1 MPRLSAS
8 CTNANTTLTDYSIY
22 RRPLGFLPFLLLAA
36 TTTIQAQ
43 TPTARVT
50 LSGTVQDARTGEKL
64 PGAAVYTA
72 GGQVGTSTNAAGF
85 YSLTLPAQD
94 SVRLTASY
102 LGYDRATVVLT
113 GRRTTAHDFALAA
126 RNELDEV
133 RVSGAAEVPL
143 ERRVEMST
151 VQIPVRQ
158 LKQLPALLG
167 ESDVLRAFQLMP
179 GVQAGREGSGALYV
193 RGGSPDQNLTLL
205 DDVPIYYVSHVGG
218 FLSVF
223 DANAI
228 SDVRLIKGGF
238 PARYGGR
245 LSSVLDVRLKEGN
258 KQQLSGS
265 AGIGVLATHFSLE
278 GPLKDGKTTF
288 LVSARRG
295 NLDLFSRV
303 ASRLSSDG
311 DNTVGYSFYDA
322 SVKIS
327 HQLTPRDQL
336 FAAVYLGGD
345 RLFVRQKPQTIRGPQ
360 GELRYRNAS
369 NLRYGNALASLRWN
383 RKITPQL
390 FGNATL
396 AATRFRYANEQ
407 TFELEDRS
415 PGGALTED
423 SEASFTS
430 GVQDI
435 LLKADFDYYPRPA
448 HQIRFGGTA
457 VQHAFTPGSNFFTT
471 RTPAAAQDTTF
482 GAQRVGAQE
491 VALYAEDEI
500 RVTAR
505 LSANVGLRAVRYW
518 VEGQGFGGVQPRLL
532 ATYLVGEHTAV
543 KASYASM
550 QQYLHLLSN
559 NGAGL
564 PTDLWVPATRRVAPQ
579 RARQLA
585 LGVAHTLAGLGLE
598 ISIEAF
604 QKTLRDLIE
613 FREGATFYNSSQ
625 NWQDKVVTGGQGRV
639 RGLEVLVQRK
649 TGRLT
654 GWVGYT
660 LARNE
665 RQFDQLNTG
674 RWYPYK
680 YDRRHDASVVLIYT
694 VRPHITLSMT
704 WTYGTGNALT
714 LAQGNY
720 NVVDQSY
727 GLIAGAA
734 SDRYFYA
741 EAEIYGDKNSYRL
754 RAYHRLDLGATFTKS
769 VRHGERIWRVGAY
782 NAYSRHN
789 PYYIYYSAGENDGYY
804 TKGQRRLYQL
814 SLFPI
819 LPAVSYERSF

>member
-1 MPRLSAS
+1 MTLPDNVSHRWLLPLITFSLLTAG
-8 CTNANTTLTDYSIY
+8 TTANGQI
-22 RRPLGFLPFLLLAA
+22 PGG
-36 TTTIQAQ
+36 
-43 TPTARVT
+43 RVT
-50 LSGTVQDARTGEKL
+50 FSGTVQDARTGEKL

-72 GGQVGTSTNAAGF
+72 GGEVGTTTNSSGF

-94 SVRLTASY
+94 SVRLTAGY
-102 LGYDRATVVLT
+102 LGYDRAIAVLT
-113 GRRTTAHDFALAA
+113 GRRTTTHVFSLVAH
-126 RNELDEV
+126 NEL
-133 RVSGAAEVPL
+133 AEVQVRGAVDAPL

-151 VQIPVRQ
+151 LQIPVAQ
-158 LKQLPALLG
+158 LRQLPALLG
-167 ESDVLRAFQLMP
+167 EPDVLRAFQLMP

-205 DDVPIYYVSHVGG
+205 DDVPIYYVSHIGG

-258 KQQLSGS
+258 KEKLSGN
-265 AGIGVLATHFSLE
+265 AGVGVLATHFSLE

-288 LVSARRG
+288 LVSGRRG
-295 NLDLFSRV
+295 NLDLFSRL
-303 ASRLSSDG
+303 ASARSSG
-311 DNTVGYSFYDA
+311 GNSVVGYSFYDA
-322 SVKIS
+322 SAKVS
-327 HQLTPRDQL
+327 HQLTVRDQL

-345 RLFVRQKPQTIRGPQ
+345 RLFVNQKPQTMTGPQ
-360 GELRYRNAS
+360 GDLRYQNAS
-369 NLRYGNALASLRWN
+369 DLRYGNALASLRWN
-383 RKITPQL
+383 RQLTPRL
-390 FGNATL
+390 FGSATL

-407 TFELEDRS
+407 TFKLEDQS
-415 PGGALTED
+415 PASAL
-423 SEASFTS
+423 SEESEGSFSS
-430 GVQDI
+430 GVQDW
-435 LLKADFDYYPRPA
+435 LVKADFDYYPRPA
-448 HQIRFGGTA
+448 HQVRFGATA
-457 VQHAFTPGSNFFTT
+457 IQHSFTPGSNFYTS
-471 RTPAAAQDTTF
+471 RTAVAAIDTTF

-491 VALYAEDEI
+491 VAIYGEDEI

-505 LSANVGLRAVRYW
+505 LSANLGLRAVRYW
-518 VEGQGFGGVQPRLL
+518 VEGKSFGSLQPRLL
-532 ATYLVGEHTAV
+532 ATYLIGEHTAL
-543 KASYASM
+543 KASYAGM

-579 RARQLA
+579 QAQQLA
-585 LGVAHTLAGLGLE
+585 LGVAHTLTKWGLE

-604 QKTLRDLIE
+604 QKSLRDLVE

-625 NWQDKVVTGGQGRV
+625 NWQDKVVTGGRGQV
-639 RGLEVLVQRK
+639 RGVEVLVQRK
-649 TGRLT
+649 TGRFT

-665 RQFDQLNTG
+665 RQFDQLNEG
-674 RWYPYK
+674 QWYPYK
-680 YDRRHDASVVLIYT
+680 YDRRHDASLVLIYK

-714 LAQGNY
+714 LAQGSY

-727 GLIAGAA
+727 GRLAGFA
-734 SDRYFYA
+734 SDRYLYPDA
-741 EAEIYGDKNSYRL
+741 ELYGNKNSYRM
-754 RAYHRLDLGATFTKS
+754 RAYHRLDLGATFTKA
-769 VRHGERIWRVGAY
+769 VKHGERVWRVGAY

-789 PYYIYYSAGENDGYY
+789 PYYIYYGAEEVDFN
-804 TKGQRRLYQL
+804 KKPQKQLYQL

-819 LPAVSYERSF
+819 LPAISYERSF

>member
-1 MPRLSAS
+1 MIYTRIYPAS
-8 CTNANTTLTDYSIY
+8 FGAVA
-22 RRPLGFLPFLLLAA
+22 LLWLAGPP
-36 TTTIQAQ
+36 TVQAQ
-43 TPTARVT
+43 APSGRVT
-50 LSGTVQDARTGEKL
+50 FSGTVRDARTGEKL

-72 GGQVGTSTNAAGF
+72 GGQVGTTTNAAGF

-94 SVRLTASY
+94 SVRLTAGY
-102 LGYDRATVVLT
+102 LGYGRVTVVLA
-113 GRRTTAHDFALAA
+113 GRQTTTYGFSLVT
-126 RNELDEV
+126 RNELGEV
-133 RVSGAAEVPL
+133 RVSGASDVPL

-151 VQIPVRQ
+151 LQIPVAQ
-158 LKQLPALLG
+158 LRKLPALLG
-167 ESDVLRAFQLMP
+167 EPDVLRAFQLMP

-228 SDVRLIKGGF
+228 SDVRLLKGGF

-258 KQQLSGS
+258 KEKLSGN
-265 AGIGVLATHFSLE
+265 AGVGVLATHFSLE
-278 GPLKDGKTTF
+278 GPLKNGKTTF

-295 NLDLFSRV
+295 NLDLFSRL
-303 ASRLSSDG
+303 ASRLSSG
-311 DNTVGYSFYDA
+311 GNSVVGYSFYDA
-322 SVKIS
+322 SAKVS

-345 RLFVRQKPQTIRGPQ
+345 RLFVTQKPQTIAGPQ
-360 GELRYRNAS
+360 GELRYQNAS

-383 RKITPQL
+383 RTLTPQL

-415 PGGALTED
+415 PAGKLSED
-423 SEASFTS
+423 SRASFSS
-430 GVQDI
+430 GVQDV
-435 LLKADFDYYPRPA
+435 LAKADFEYYPSPA
-448 HQIRFGGTA
+448 HQIRFGATA
-457 VQHAFTPGSNFFTT
+457 VQHAFTPGSNFFTS
-471 RTPAAAQDTTF
+471 RTPVAALDTTF
-482 GAQRVGAQE
+482 GSRRVGARE
-491 VALYAEDEI
+491 VAVYGEDEI
-500 RVTAR
+500 RLTAR
-505 LSANVGLRAVRYW
+505 LSANLGVRVVRYW
-518 VEGQGFGGVQPRLL
+518 VEGQGFGGLQPRVL

-579 RARQLA
+579 RAQQLA
-585 LGVAHTLAGLGLE
+585 LGVAHTLPKWGLE
-598 ISIEAF
+598 VSVEAF
-604 QKTLRDLIE
+604 QKSMRELIE

-625 NWQDKVVTGGQGRV
+625 NWQDKVVTGGRGQV

-665 RQFDQLNTG
+665 RQFDQLNQG

-680 YDRRHDASVVLIYT
+680 YDRRHDASVVLIYQ
-694 VRPHITLSMT
+694 VRPHVTLSAT

-720 NVVDQSY
+720 QVVDQSY

-734 SDRYFYA
+734 SDRYLYP
-741 EAEIYGDKNSYRL
+741 EAEVYGDKNSYRL
-754 RAYHRLDLGATFTKS
+754 RAYHRLDLGATFTRS
-769 VRHGERIWRVGAY
+769 VRHGERTWRMGAY

-789 PYYIYYSAGENDGYY
+789 PYYIYYSSGENDSYF

-819 LPAVSYERSF
+819 LPAISYERSF

>member
-1 MPRLSAS
+1 MF
-8 CTNANTTLTDYSIY
+8 LTYTPVCSSTRALIA
-22 RRPLGFLPFLLLAA
+22 FLLLAGG
-36 TTTIQAQ
+36 
-43 TPTARVT
+43 PTARGQSPGIRVT
-50 LSGTVQDARTGEKL
+50 FSGTVQDARTGEKL
-64 PGAAVYTA
+64 LGAAVYTA
-72 GGQVGTSTNAAGF
+72 GGQIGTTTNAAGF

-94 SVRLTASY
+94 SVHLMASY
-102 LGYDRATVVLT
+102 LGYGRVAVVLAGRLTTTHVFSLVT
-113 GRRTTAHDFALAA
+113 G
-126 RNELDEV
+126 NELGEV
-133 RVSGAAEVPL
+133 RVSGAADVPL

-151 VQIPVRQ
+151 LQIPVAQ
-158 LKQLPALLG
+158 LRKLPALLG
-167 ESDVLRAFQLMP
+167 EPDVLRAFQLMP

-228 SDVRLIKGGF
+228 SDIRLIKGGF

-258 KQQLSGS
+258 KQKLSGN
-265 AGIGVLATHFSLE
+265 AGVGVLATHFSLE
-278 GPLKDGKTTF
+278 GPLKNGKTTF

-295 NLDLFSRV
+295 NLDLFSRL
-303 ASRLSSDG
+303 ASSRSSG
-311 DNTVGYSFYDA
+311 GNSVVGYSFYDA
-322 SVKIS
+322 SIKVS
-327 HQLTPRDQL
+327 HQLTPQDQL

-345 RLFVRQKPQTIRGPQ
+345 RLFLTQKPQTIAGPR
-360 GELRYRNAS
+360 GELRYQNAS

-396 AATRFRYANEQ
+396 AATRFHYENAQ
-407 TFELEDRS
+407 TFQLEDRS
-415 PGGALTED
+415 PASALSED
-423 SEASFTS
+423 SQASFTS

-435 LLKADFDYYPRPA
+435 LVKADFDYYPRPA
-448 HQIRFGGTA
+448 HQIRFGATA
-457 VQHAFTPGSNFFTT
+457 VQHAFTPGSNFFTS
-471 RTPAAAQDTTF
+471 RTTAVARDTTF
-482 GAQRVGAQE
+482 GSRRVDAQE
-491 VALYAEDEI
+491 VAVYGEDEV
-500 RVTAR
+500 RLTGR
-505 LSANVGLRAVRYW
+505 LSANLGLRAIRYW
-518 VEGQGFGGVQPRLL
+518 VEGQSFGGLQPRLL

-543 KASYASM
+543 KVSYASM

-579 RARQLA
+579 RAQQVA
-585 LGVAHTLAGLGLE
+585 VGVAHTMTGWGLE
-598 ISIEAF
+598 VSVEAF
-604 QKTLRDLIE
+604 QKSMHDLIE

-625 NWQDKVVTGGQGRV
+625 DWQDKVVTGGQGRV
-639 RGLEVLVQRK
+639 QGLEVLVQRK

-665 RQFDQLNTG
+665 RQFDHLNQG
-674 RWYPYK
+674 QWYPYK
-680 YDRRHDASVVLIYT
+680 YDRRHDASVVLIYS

-727 GLIAGAA
+727 GRISGDPA
-734 SDRYFYA
+734 DRYLYP
-741 EAEIYGDKNSYRL
+741 EAEVYGSKNSYRM
-754 RAYHRLDLGATFTKS
+754 RAYHRLDLGATFTKT
-769 VRHGERIWRVGAY
+769 VRHGERVWRVGAY

-789 PYYIYYSAGENDGYY
+789 PYYVYYSAGENASYY
-804 TKGQRRLYQL
+804 NKGQKQLYQL

-819 LPAVSYERSF
+819 LPAISYERSF

>member
-1 MPRLSAS
+1 MINKLICSAS
-8 CTNANTTLTDYSIY
+8 FGAVALLWLAGPLTV
-22 RRPLGFLPFLLLAA
+22 
-36 TTTIQAQ
+36 QAQ
-43 TPTARVT
+43 APSGRVT
-50 LSGTVQDARTGEKL
+50 FSGTVQDARTGEKL
-64 PGAAVYTA
+64 LGAAVYLA
-72 GGQVGTSTNAAGF
+72 GGQVGTATNAAGF
-85 YSLTLPAQD
+85 YSLTLSAQD

-102 LGYDRATVVLT
+102 LGYGRVTVVLS
-113 GRRTTAHDFALAA
+113 GRQTTTHVFSLVTS
-126 RNELDEV
+126 NELSEV
-133 RVSGAAEVPL
+133 RVSGASDVLL

-151 VQIPVRQ
+151 LQIPVRQ

-167 ESDVLRAFQLMP
+167 EPDVLRAFQLMP

-258 KQQLSGS
+258 KEKLSGN
-265 AGIGVLATHFSLE
+265 AGVGVLATHFSLE

-295 NLDLFSRV
+295 NLDLFSRI

-311 DNTVGYSFYDA
+311 NSTVGYSFHDA
-322 SVKIS
+322 SAKIS

-336 FAAVYLGGD
+336 FAAIYLGGD
-345 RLFVRQKPQTIRGPQ
+345 RLFVTQKPQTIAGPQ
-360 GELRYRNAS
+360 GELRYQNAS

-383 RKITPQL
+383 RQLTPQL

-407 TFELEDRS
+407 TFELEDLS
-415 PGGALTED
+415 PTGKLSED
-423 SEASFTS
+423 REASFTS
-430 GVQDI
+430 GVQDV
-435 LLKADFDYYPRPA
+435 LVKADFDYYPRPA
-448 HQIRFGGTA
+448 HQIRFGATA
-457 VQHAFTPGSNFFTT
+457 VQHAFTPGSNFFTS
-471 RTPAAAQDTTF
+471 RTPAVALDTTF

-491 VALYAEDEI
+491 VAFYGEDEI
-500 RVTAR
+500 RLTAR
-505 LSANVGLRAVRYW
+505 LSANLGLRVVRYW
-518 VEGQGFGGVQPRLL
+518 VEGKSFGGVQPRVL

-579 RARQLA
+579 RAQQVA
-585 LGVAHTLAGLGLE
+585 MGVAHTLPKWGLE
-598 ISIEAF
+598 VSVEAF
-604 QKTLRDLIE
+604 QKSMRELIE

-625 NWQDKVVTGGQGRV
+625 NWQDKVVTGGRGQV

-665 RQFDQLNTG
+665 RQFEQLNQG
-674 RWYPYK
+674 RWYPFK
-680 YDRRHDASVVLIYT
+680 YDRRHDVSVVLIYQL
-694 VRPHITLSMT
+694 RPHVTLSAT

-720 NVVDQSY
+720 NVIDQSY

-734 SDRYFYA
+734 SDRYLYP
-741 EAEIYGDKNSYRL
+741 EAEVYGDKNSYRL
-754 RAYHRLDLGATFTKS
+754 RAYHRLDLGATFTKI
-769 VRHGERIWRVGAY
+769 VQHGERVWRVGAY

-789 PYYIYYSAGENDGYY
+789 PYYIYYSSGENDGYY

-819 LPAVSYERSF
+819 LPSISYERSF

>member
-1 MPRLSAS
+1 MRLPSPCS
-8 CTNANTTLTDYSIY
+8 
-22 RRPLGFLPFLLLAA
+22 RLLLGLLSLL
-36 TTTIQAQ
+36 
-43 TPTARVT
+43 PVVT
-50 LSGTVQDARTGEKL
+50 LPAYSQSPGAHITFSGTVQDARTGEKL
-64 PGAAVYTA
+64 LGAAVYLA
-72 GGQVGTSTNAAGF
+72 GEPVGTATNAAGF
-85 YSLTLPAQD
+85 YSLTLPARD

-102 LGYDRATVVLT
+102 LGYSRATVVLAA
-113 GRRTTAHDFALAA
+113 RQTATHTFALTS
-126 RNELDEV
+126 NTELGEV
-133 RVSGAAEVPL
+133 QVRGAVDAPL

-151 VQIPVRQ
+151 LQIPVRQ
-158 LKQLPALLG
+158 LHQLPALLG
-167 ESDVLRAFQLMP
+167 EPDVLRAFQLMP

-228 SDVRLIKGGF
+228 SDVRLLKGGF

-258 KQQLSGS
+258 QEKLSGH
-265 AGIGVLATHFSLE
+265 AGVGVLATHFSLE
-278 GPLKDGKTTF
+278 GPLKGGKTTF

-295 NLDLFSRV
+295 NLDLFSRL

-311 DNTVGYSFYDA
+311 NSTVGYSFYDA
-322 SVKIS
+322 SAKVS

-336 FAAVYLGGD
+336 FAAVYVGGD
-345 RLFVRQKPQTIRGPQ
+345 RLFVTQKPQTITGPQ
-360 GELRYRNAS
+360 GELRYQNAS

-383 RKITPQL
+383 RQLTPQL
-390 FGNATL
+390 FGNVTL
-396 AATRFRYANEQ
+396 AATRFRYTNKQ
-407 TFELEDRS
+407 TFKLEDRLPTS
-415 PGGALTED
+415 SLGENSA
-423 SEASFTS
+423 ARFTS
-430 GVQDI
+430 GVQDV
-435 LLKADFDYYPRPA
+435 LVKADVDYYPQPA
-448 HQIRFGGTA
+448 HQLRFGIIA
-457 VQHAFTPGSNFFTT
+457 VQHAFTPGSNFFTS
-471 RTPAAAQDTTF
+471 RTAVMALDTLF

-491 VALYAEDEI
+491 AALYGEDEI
-500 RVTAR
+500 RLGAR
-505 LSANVGLRAVRYW
+505 LSANLGLRLVRYW
-518 VEGQGFGGVQPRLL
+518 VEGTSFGGVQPRML
-532 ATYLVGEHTAV
+532 ATYLMGEHTAV

-579 RARQLA
+579 RAQQVA
-585 LGVAHTLAGLGLE
+585 VGVAHTLTRWGLE
-598 ISIEAF
+598 VSLEAF
-604 QKTLRDLIE
+604 QKSMRELIE

-625 NWQDKVVTGGQGRV
+625 NWQEKVVTGGRGQV
-639 RGLEVLVQRK
+639 RGVEVLVQRK

-665 RQFDQLNTG
+665 RQFDELNQG

-680 YDRRHDASVVLIYT
+680 YDRRHDASVVLLYQ
-694 VRPHITLSMT
+694 VRPQITLSAT

-720 NVVDQSY
+720 QVIDQSF
-727 GLIAGAA
+727 GLNTGTAA
-734 SDRYFYA
+734 DRYLYPDA
-741 EAEIYGDKNSYRL
+741 ELYGDKNSYRM
-754 RAYHRLDLGATFTKS
+754 RAYHRLDAGATFTKT
-769 VRHGERIWRVGAY
+769 VRHGERVWRVGVY

-789 PYYIYYSAGENDGYY
+789 PYYLYYSAGENDSYF
-804 TKGQRRLYQL
+804 TKEQRQLYQL

-819 LPAVSYERSF
+819 LPAISYERSF